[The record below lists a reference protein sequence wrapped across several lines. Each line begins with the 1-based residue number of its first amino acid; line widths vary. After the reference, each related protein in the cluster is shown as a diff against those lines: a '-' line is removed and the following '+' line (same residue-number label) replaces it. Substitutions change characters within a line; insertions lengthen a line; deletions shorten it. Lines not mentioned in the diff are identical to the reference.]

1 MSLRICAW
9 MVTSSAVVGSSA
21 MMSFGLH
28 ESAIAIITRWRMPP
42 ENWCGYCPSR
52 RSASGM
58 PTIFSSSSARARA
71 WASLMLR
78 WISSGSMIWKPMVST
93 GFNEVIGS
101 WKIIAMSRP
110 RISRISPSDNSRRLR
125 PWNRMRPATT
135 RPAGRAS
142 SRMMASEDTDL
153 PQPDSPT
160 SATTSPGRTL

>member
-21 MMSFGLH
+21 MMSLGLH

-42 ENWCGYCPSR
+42 ENWCGYWSSR

-58 PTIFSSSSARARA
+58 PTIFRSSSARARA
-71 WASLMLR
+71 AASLIFR

-93 GFNEVIGS
+93 GLSEVIGS

-110 RISRISPSDNSRRLR
+110 RISRICSSVRSRRLR
-125 PWNRMRPATT
+125 PSNRIRPPTT
-135 RPAGRAS
+135 RPAGFAS
-142 SRMMASEDTDL
+142 RRMMASEDTDL

-160 SATTSPGRTL
+160 SATVSPGLTL